1 MPADG
6 TRAANKR
13 TGDFGT
19 SPIFVQLSD
28 KPLLASIQLSG
39 VPERKVQ
46 CRIEKSRITDLMKA
60 RTSSFVVIN
69 GGLLL
74 EFQFSSQPK
83 PASAAPLGAWLCAR
97 SPSRGGTSRQLSD

>member
-28 KPLLASIQLSG
+28 KPLLASTKLSG

-46 CRIEKSRITDLMKA
+46 CRIEKSRITDLKA
-60 RTSSFVVIN
+60 RTGSFVVIN

-83 PASAAPLGAWLCAR
+83 PASVVPLDAWLCAR
-97 SPSRGGTSRQLSD
+97 STSRGGTSRQLSY